1 MDVTPP
7 SLSRQGTAESAPQGT
22 GLLNIAGEKIGAA
35 ALWDIRF
42 FYAMRAQRRC
52 ARYPPS
58 GEGALFMC
66 PLCEENNNKKPFCE
80 EAIGFL
86 FLNHIGLS

>member
-42 FYAMRAQRRC
+42 FMRSGRSDAVRAILPAGGRR
-52 ARYPPS
+52 AFYVPVTRR
-58 GEGALFMC
+58 
-66 PLCEENNNKKPFCE
+66 K
-80 EAIGFL
+80 
-86 FLNHIGLS
+86 